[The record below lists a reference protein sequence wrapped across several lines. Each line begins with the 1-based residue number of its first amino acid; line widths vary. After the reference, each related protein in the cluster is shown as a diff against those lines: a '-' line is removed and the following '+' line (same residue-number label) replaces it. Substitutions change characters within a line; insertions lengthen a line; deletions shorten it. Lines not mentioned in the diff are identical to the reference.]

1 MPMLPKS
8 FFYLC
13 CIILLFSSCV
23 SFTGIQT
30 AKTLGKNNTSIGLFF
45 GFVPDQ
51 DVLATNALDSLID
64 IGYNYGFSMS
74 HGIMDNLD
82 IYARI
87 GLQNTNYGLKYRLNN
102 LSNQKFALA
111 VGLDHQLNFP
121 DSYLGIPF
129 YMSFHP
135 SPSIS
140 VYSIVSP
147 YLQLNNV
154 MDQSVYSL
162 MNGISYQHQNLVLSV
177 ELVNVNEFGSNPFD
191 YHQFNLGFSYLIN
204 P

>member
-1 MPMLPKS
+1 M
-8 FFYLC
+8 
-13 CIILLFSSCV
+13 
-23 SFTGIQT
+23 
-30 AKTLGKNNTSIGLFF
+30 
-45 GFVPDQ
+45 
-51 DVLATNALDSLID
+51 ATNALDSLID

-87 GLQNTNYGLKYRLNN
+87 GSQNTNYSLKYWLNN
-102 LSNQKFALA
+102 LSNQKFTLA

-121 DSYLGIPF
+121 DPYLGIPF
-129 YMSFHP
+129 YVSYYFSTSF
-135 SPSIS
+135 SI
-140 VYSIVSP
+140 YSIVSP

-154 MDQSVYSL
+154 TDQSVYSL
-162 MNGISYQHQNLVLSV
+162 MNGISCQHQNLVLSV

-191 YHQFNLGFSYLIN
+191 YHQFNFGFSYLIN